1 MNNRPSTVDSLLVPM
16 HYWRESERT
25 ESIDSQQLRTTAA
38 IENVLRKDPNFKDI
52 NIVQYPKIFISK
64 QVNRDD
70 VLSDIAI
77 PDLLNALEDNLPDLP
92 ESTPRPTNKKTIVWI
107 MAVSLL
113 RFGKKKEQLQAIVDT
128 LKGISDKLEVEIMP
142 LDCFGIPMDRAIP
155 ILRDYIDGLEKISRE
170 IGTNRDQGKNVMADA
185 HSQKEQSY
193 VSSEAKVIKTR
204 LEQGDV
210 KLKAMIECG
219 LNFVKVIDSAE
230 GTLEGTV
237 ESDGDAKITNITI
250 VYTMGPDKFVEKY
263 LAALKRIKA
272 SPKIGEELSSFI
284 KEEVEVLARFV
295 HEYKGK
301 KLTGMY
307 FRRSPASRS
316 LLCFGVPKD
325 QFTMNASDMKFHH
338 PDIEFEERNIAI
350 FFDDRETRRKLSKPA
365 YLSYLAAL
373 IAGAFDDVYISQ
385 PNRIGQ
391 DARVVALHEAA
402 CMYSST
408 ERHFS
413 KAIGKDVDVL
423 TEMEEKRY
431 EAMKKAKKDFNDGIE
446 QCRNEYLPR
455 SANVDAV
462 DAGSVTYELSKV
474 MKVVGS
480 SLLSKEEKAKNGN
493 NDGQNRG
500 NDSDQDSIGSDCM
513 SEYGLS
519 ESESDDEEDKEETDH
534 AMEQY

>member
-1 MNNRPSTVDSLLVPM
+1 MNIGQSAVNALLVPIY
-16 HYWRESERT
+16 HWRESKGT

-38 IENVLRKDPNFKDI
+38 IENVLRKDAHFQGITIEP
-52 NIVQYPKIFISK
+52 YTKIFISR
-64 QVNRDD
+64 QVNRDE

-77 PDLLNALEDNLPDLP
+77 SDLLDALEDNLPDLP

-155 ILRDYIDGLEKISRE
+155 ILTDYIDGLEKISRE
-170 IGTNRDQGKNVMADA
+170 IGTNRDQGKYVMADA

-193 VSSEAKVIKTR
+193 VTSEAKVIKRR

-210 KLKAMIECG
+210 KLKAMIERG

-263 LAALKRIKA
+263 LEALKKIKA

-284 KEEVEVLARFV
+284 KEEVKVLARFV

-307 FRRSPASRS
+307 FRISHASRT

-325 QFTMNASDMKFHH
+325 QFTMSASDMKFHH

-350 FFDDRETRRKLSKPA
+350 FFDYLMDRSALTNPEFI
-365 YLSYLAAL
+365 SYLAAL

-391 DARVVALHEAA
+391 DAAVVALHEAA
-402 CMYSST
+402 CTNSGT
-408 ERHFS
+408 VRHFT

-423 TEMEEKRY
+423 TEKEENRSK
-431 EAMKKAKKDFNDGIE
+431 ALKKAKKDFNDRIE

-462 DAGSVTYELSKV
+462 DAGSVTYELSKA

-480 SLLSKEEKAKNGN
+480 SQLSKEEKAKNGN

-519 ESESDDEEDKEETDH
+519 ESESDDEEEEETDH